1 MCLSFIQGVN
11 ITFQIFELVS
21 GEYLFYPEAS
31 VADDYDIDDDHIAK
45 MIEILGPMP
54 QNLFREGRR
63 YKEIF
68 DANGRLQRI
77 RYLQPTTIVE
87 LLMDVAQLPG
97 IEARLLSEFLTP
109 MFAYDINTRAPAR
122 ECLNS
127 SWLELSE
134 MRGTRPRRRL
144 PIQEA

>member
-1 MCLSFIQGVN
+1 M
-11 ITFQIFELVS
+11 S

-109 MFAYDINTRAPAR
+109 MFAYDINKRAPAR
-122 ECLNS
+122 ECLKS

-144 PIQEA
+144 PIHEA